1 MSVNQ
6 IQKEKQEKQKN
17 VEIKQ
22 HATKKKG
29 SIKKS
34 KRKSENTLRQAKK
47 QKNKKHNFP
56 KPMGQRK
63 SRSKRKVHN
72 NTGLPQETKISKN
85 HLTYHLREKEQT
97 KPKVRTEEDTIITN

>member
-1 MSVNQ
+1 M
-6 IQKEKQEKQKN
+6 IQMNLFEKQKT
-17 VEIKQ
+17 Q
-22 HATKKKG
+22 L
-29 SIKKS
+29 S
-34 KRKSENTLRQAKK
+34 
-47 QKNKKHNFP
+47 

-97 KPKVRTEEDTIITN
+97 KPKVSRRHEIIKIRKEINKMELKEQ